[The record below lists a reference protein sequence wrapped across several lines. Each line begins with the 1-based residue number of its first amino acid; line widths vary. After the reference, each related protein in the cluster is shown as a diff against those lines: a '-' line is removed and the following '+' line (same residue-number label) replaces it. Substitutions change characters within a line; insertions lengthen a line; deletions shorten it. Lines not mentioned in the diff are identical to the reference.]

1 MPINNDDLDSYCFL
15 ISTDQ
20 ELTSHPLFHSTAS
33 HKILLLAVWPPMS
46 SNTNSDIWLAGAF
59 AAFTVD
65 LLVYPLD
72 TIKTRIQSPDYTK
85 LYKHANGATKRAL
98 FKGLYQGV
106 GSIIAITIPSSGAF
120 FTTYEALKFGL
131 NEYIPPNST
140 IYVPQAAIHSVASG
154 GAELVS
160 CAILTPAEVLKQ
172 NAQMINKDSF
182 GRKVNPT
189 THVFKQFRKNPTKLW
204 RGYTALAARNLPFT
218 AMQFPAF
225 EKLKTYFLNK
235 RKVAKGNK
243 PVDGILERAWITA
256 MSGGIAG
263 SVSAWVTTPID
274 VVKTRIMLAAGK
286 ETSKPD
292 PNKAHGPSWL
302 AEGIQ
307 GNRKSAF
314 TVANEILKQEGVK
327 GLFRG
332 AALRGAWTFL
342 GSGLYL
348 GCYEGGRFY
357 LEDSRKNASTE
368 DKSMKEVD
376 WSKIKVGVGQ
386 SRSQGDTIKKSGW
399 QE

>member
-1 MPINNDDLDSYCFL
+1 
-15 ISTDQ
+15 
-20 ELTSHPLFHSTAS
+20 
-33 HKILLLAVWPPMS
+33 MS
-46 SNTNSDIWLAGAF
+46 RNTNSDIWFAGAF

-72 TIKTRIQSPDYTK
+72 TLKTRIQSPEYKK
-85 LYKHANGATKRAL
+85 LYKNASGTTNKAL
-98 FKGLYQGV
+98 WRGLYQGV

-140 IYVPQAAIHSVASG
+140 LYVPQSAIHAVASG

-172 NAQMINKDSF
+172 NAQMVNKDSF
-182 GRKVNPT
+182 GRKISPT
-189 THVFKQFRKNPTKLW
+189 SYVFKQFRNNPTKLW

-218 AMQFPAF
+218 AMQFPIF
-225 EKLKTYFLNK
+225 EKLKTHFIER
-235 RKVAKGNK
+235 RKKAKGGK
-243 PVDGILERAWITA
+243 ALDGIFERAWITA
-256 MSGGIAG
+256 MSGSIAG
-263 SVSAWVTTPID
+263 SGAAWITTPID

-292 PNKAHGPSWL
+292 PNKIHGPSWL
-302 AEGIQ
+302 THGTAGAQ
-307 GNRKSAF
+307 KSAF
-314 TVANEILKQEGVK
+314 TIASEILKQEGVK

-332 AALRGAWTFL
+332 AALRAAWTAL

-357 LEDSRKNASTE
+357 LEDSRSKANSE
-368 DKSMKEVD
+368 DKSMQDVD
-376 WSKIKVGVGQ
+376 WSKVQVGVGR
-386 SRSQGDTIKKSGW
+386 SRSQGDTIGKSGW
-399 QE
+399 QKE